1 MTCSIERQLTTEKPP
16 RLRLHCLAPL
26 PHVWPCDCLLVLEVS
41 QCVPFVG
48 WSSEKQMCAF
58 PGVFPSGILID
69 AECPSAL
76 QGRVEPQDLSS
87 LFP

>member
-1 MTCSIERQLTTEKPP
+1 MTCSTERQFTTEKPARQ
-16 RLRLHCLAPL
+16 RLQCLAPL
-26 PHVWPCDCLLVLEVS
+26 PHVWPCACLLVLEVS

-48 WSSEKQMCAF
+48 WSSENSICAF
-58 PGVFPSGILID
+58 PGVFPSGSLID

-76 QGRVEPQDLSS
+76 PGWVEPQDLSS